1 MTFAVRLRGVI
12 SRSTAFTCLFCL
24 LCISRATPT
33 LRAQNSAQTIPLR
46 SENDARAAK
55 PAQMSEEEIARLA
68 PVFPLLRFGVFG
80 AANWSF
86 HVADFPALPSV
97 PVRLIDF
104 TPDVLSFGS
113 ALALTP
119 AFGAALEYAFSPFI
133 GFSARLG
140 YASHPALFQNADS
153 YPLIN
158 PLTGEESLLT
168 STVSLRTGLSSL
180 ALEPS
185 LFVSPFANLG
195 LKIYAGARVGYLL
208 TRDFTQSE
216 RLSSNDPTF
225 ETGAGERNFREGKI
239 PRASD
244 FALGA
249 MAGVGYE
256 IPIEGVKFADG
267 MGRLSVQP
275 EVFGVFGLNPVVEG
289 LSWNIHQIRAGVSL
303 FYRQEEMLYRF
314 EERREV
320 DTIIVR
326 RKQIRIPFMV
336 GISTFSRD
344 TIFTAEDGKRV
355 RTITETLRRV
365 DTAFAPP
372 PPVMDVDI
380 TAAGVNEKGEQKNL
394 VQMRV
399 EEFIVQRYVPLLN
412 YIFFDEA
419 SSDLPPRYSR
429 LNPQTASVFD
439 IDRLYQQGTL
449 DIYRHALNIVG
460 KRMRQYPD
468 AVLTLT
474 GCNADLGAEAGNVA
488 LSAARAE
495 SVRQYLVETWN
506 IAGNRI
512 ILKARNLSEDASLP
526 KTDADKTEENRRVE
540 IASTVKEILD
550 PILLSDTMRVS
561 NPPTIR
567 FFPKIDTKEPVRHWT
582 LTAFSGNKDFVTF
595 SSSAGATTSEGKD
608 LPERID
614 WTPPQ
619 QGEGSLDIDAALEF
633 TLNARDAEGKSGFA
647 HGFIPVQKIVLPD
660 KKIEQFSLVLFGFN
674 KAQITEQH
682 QRMINVIKSVVRPN
696 SKVAISGYTDRT
708 GDSAYNK
715 TLSRQ
720 RAAELA
726 RLLDQP
732 LSKAQGYGEDTL
744 LYDNDTPEGRFYCRT
759 VNVSVETSK

>member
-1 MTFAVRLRGVI
+1 
-12 SRSTAFTCLFCL
+12 
-24 LCISRATPT
+24 
-33 LRAQNSAQTIPLR
+33 
-46 SENDARAAK
+46 
-55 PAQMSEEEIARLA
+55 
-68 PVFPLLRFGVFG
+68 
-80 AANWSF
+80 
-86 HVADFPALPSV
+86 
-97 PVRLIDF
+97 
-104 TPDVLSFGS
+104 
-113 ALALTP
+113 
-119 AFGAALEYAFSPFI
+119 
-133 GFSARLG
+133 
-140 YASHPALFQNADS
+140 
-153 YPLIN
+153 
-158 PLTGEESLLT
+158 
-168 STVSLRTGLSSL
+168 
-180 ALEPS
+180 
-185 LFVSPFANLG
+185 
-195 LKIYAGARVGYLL
+195 
-208 TRDFTQSE
+208 
-216 RLSSNDPTF
+216 
-225 ETGAGERNFREGKI
+225 
-239 PRASD
+239 
-244 FALGA
+244 
-249 MAGVGYE
+249 
-256 IPIEGVKFADG
+256 
-267 MGRLSVQP
+267 
-275 EVFGVFGLNPVVEG
+275 
-289 LSWNIHQIRAGVSL
+289 
-303 FYRQEEMLYRF
+303 
-314 EERREV
+314 
-320 DTIIVR
+320 
-326 RKQIRIPFMV
+326 
-336 GISTFSRD
+336 
-344 TIFTAEDGKRV
+344 
-355 RTITETLRRV
+355 
-365 DTAFAPP
+365 
-372 PPVMDVDI
+372 
-380 TAAGVNEKGEQKNL
+380 
-394 VQMRV
+394 MRV

-567 FFPKIDTKEPVRHWT
+567 FFPKLDTKEPVRDWT

-595 SSSAGATTSEGKD
+595 SSADGATTSEGKD